1 MENIHQSNKHLT
13 YEERQFIEIGLN
25 SSRKFSEI
33 ARDIKTY
40 ILETKGDPIDDQWLN
55 DERPVMTKDGRQV
68 IVTEIDLKEVPN
80 IIKGK
85 VKMKNELYDYE
96 WEDNGTCKKAI
107 DQYGNPKKADD
118 ADKLV
123 KAV

>member
-1 MENIHQSNKHLT
+1 MK
-13 YEERQFIEIGLN
+13 
-25 SSRKFSEI
+25 
-33 ARDIKTY
+33 DIKTY

-85 VKMKNELYDYE
+85 VKMKNELYEYE

>member
-1 MENIHQSNKHLT
+1 MK
-13 YEERQFIEIGLN
+13 
-25 SSRKFSEI
+25 
-33 ARDIKTY
+33 DIKTY

-107 DQYGNPKKADD
+107 DQYGNPKKTDD

-123 KAV
+123 KAF

>member
-1 MENIHQSNKHLT
+1 MK
-13 YEERQFIEIGLN
+13 
-25 SSRKFSEI
+25 
-33 ARDIKTY
+33 DIKTY

-85 VKMKNELYDYE
+85 VKMKNELYNYE

-107 DQYGNPKKADD
+107 DQYGNPKKPDD

>member
-1 MENIHQSNKHLT
+1 MK
-13 YEERQFIEIGLN
+13 
-25 SSRKFSEI
+25 
-33 ARDIKTY
+33 DIKTY

-96 WEDNGTCKKAI
+96 WEDNGTCITATDNI
-107 DQYGNPKKADD
+107 GNPKKPDEND
-118 ADKLV
+118 NLV
-123 KAV
+123 KAC

>member
-1 MENIHQSNKHLT
+1 MK
-13 YEERQFIEIGLN
+13 
-25 SSRKFSEI
+25 
-33 ARDIKTY
+33 DIKTY

-107 DQYGNPKKADD
+107 DQ
-118 ADKLV
+118 
-123 KAV
+123 